1 MVTVADENGKPI
13 VIGAEPVK
21 VVGPVRMGDLLVASD
36 VAGYAMVN
44 NQPAP
49 GTVIAKA
56 IDIVDIMLVVVHWG
70 ETCE

>member
-1 MVTVADENGKPI
+1 
-13 VIGAEPVK
+13 VISAEPVK

-44 NQPAP
+44 NQPAL

-56 IDIVDIMLVVVHWG
+56 LEIVKTMIR
-70 ETCE
+70 TP

>member
-1 MVTVADENGKPI
+1 VVTVADENGKPI
-13 VIGAEPVK
+13 VISAEPVK

-44 NQPAP
+44 NQPAL

-56 IDIVDIMLVVVHWG
+56 LEIVKTMIR
-70 ETCE
+70 TP

>member
-13 VIGAEPVK
+13 VIGTEPVK
-21 VVGPVRMGDLLVASD
+21 VLGPVRMGDLLVASD

-44 NQPAP
+44 NQPAL

-56 IDIVDIMLVVVHWG
+56 LEIVKTMIR
-70 ETCE
+70 TP